1 MLFLHSHKPLK
12 TTSVLVGSVLNPV
25 LFAFSSHS
33 VGMSSQPNGIACGK
47 DGLVIVACLK
57 EVGVRC

>member
-1 MLFLHSHKPLK
+1 MLILLHD
-12 TTSVLVGSVLNPV
+12 LNNVAVDPV

-33 VGMSSQPNGIACGK
+33 VGMQSQPNGIACGK

-57 EVGVRC
+57 DVSVRC